1 MNRCVC
7 RRHPRSPLLLLLVLG
22 AMLLGLAACAGVSPP
37 RSVPPEPSRT
47 PEEVLAAL
55 HAREAGIDSLK
66 GLFQADIR
74 GAYLPFSR
82 RIHGTLFY
90 QRPHL
95 IRVTGLT
102 RAGGMVFDFLLRE
115 QSYTL
120 RVADRRDVMVGRVA
134 DLHRLGDVGLPIRL
148 SLRAVELL
156 LGKSLEASP
165 SPEIR
170 VEGDAYR
177 YIVSPAA
184 FPSATVPD
192 GRHDLFGGR
201 QHVWVDRYSAHI
213 RAVEF
218 RTLEEET
225 RLALS
230 ASDFR
235 PVPDGH
241 NGDGS
246 REHRQG
252 SHEQAG
258 ALALPFVIHATDSA
272 TSGSVELSF
281 LELAANVFLPERAFR
296 VR

>member
-7 RRHPRSPLLLLLVLG
+7 RQNPFSPLRPFLLSLAVG
-22 AMLLGLAACAGVSPP
+22 ALCLCLEACAGSASPSFITPAFP
-37 RSVPPEPSRT
+37 RT
-47 PEEVLAAL
+47 TEEVLATI
-55 HAREAGIDSLK
+55 HAREARIHTLK

-102 RAGGMVFDFLLRE
+102 RAGGTVFDFVMRG
-115 QSYTL
+115 QSYAF
-120 RVADRRDVMVGRVA
+120 RVPERRNIMIGRVA
-134 DLHRLGDVGLPIRL
+134 ELGRLGDMSMPIQL

-156 LGKSLEASP
+156 LGKAPWASR
-165 SPEIR
+165 SPEMR

-177 YIVSPAA
+177 YSAPVT
-184 FPSATVPD
+184 FPDSQ
-192 GRHDLFGGR
+192 HDPSGGR

-213 RAVEF
+213 HTVEF
-218 RTLEEET
+218 RTSEEET

-235 PVPDGH
+235 PVDDGH
-241 NGDGS
+241 DRQDGS
-246 REHRQG
+246 HEHQTG
-252 SHEQAG
+252 SHEQAS
-258 ALALPFVIHATDSA
+258 ALVLPFVINATDST

-281 LELAANVFLPERAFR
+281 LELSANVSLPEQAFR
-296 VR
+296 MR